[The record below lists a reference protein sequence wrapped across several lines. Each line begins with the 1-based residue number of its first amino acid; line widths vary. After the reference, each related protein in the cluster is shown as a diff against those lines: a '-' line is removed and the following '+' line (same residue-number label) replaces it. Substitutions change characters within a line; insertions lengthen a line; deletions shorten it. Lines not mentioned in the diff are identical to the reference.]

1 MKRETLRIFLPI
13 VLGVLLIAAVGITQ
27 SKENMTVEKTKA
39 GDLTIQALGHGS
51 LRFEFKGK
59 QYYVDPWRRAN
70 LQGQPK
76 ADVIFITHE
85 HDDHLDKSAIDLI
98 KKGAVLIYTNE
109 RCVKQLGTGTV
120 IHHGEKKKV
129 ADITAE
135 ALPAYN
141 TTPARQNAHP
151 KDRKDNGY
159 VLTFGDKRVY
169 VAGDTEGT
177 PEMKALKNIDI
188 AFLPIDGQYTMPPKD
203 AAEAA
208 RAFKP
213 KVLYPYHQLQS
224 DPNEVKKL
232 LSNEKGIEVRVWKL
246 P

>member
-1 MKRETLRIFLPI
+1 MKREKLRILLAV
-13 VLGVLLIAAVGITQ
+13 VLGVLLVAAAGLTQ
-27 SKENMTVEKTKA
+27 SKENMAVEKTKD
-39 GDLTIQALGHGS
+39 GNLTIQALGHGS

-59 QYYVDPWRRAN
+59 QYYVDPWSRAN

-85 HDDHLDKSAIDLI
+85 HGDHLDKSAIDLL
-98 KKGAVLIYTNE
+98 KKGTVLIYTNE
-109 RCVKQLGTGTV
+109 RCAKQLGTGTV

-135 ALPAYN
+135 AMPAYN
-141 TTPARQNAHP
+141 TTPSRQNFHP

-159 VLTFGDKRVY
+159 VLTFSDKRVY

-203 AAEAA
+203 AADAA

-213 KVLYPYHQLQS
+213 KILYPYHQLQS

-232 LSNEKGIEVRVWKL
+232 LANEKGIEVRVWKL

>member
-1 MKRETLRIFLPI
+1 MQREKVRILLAV
-13 VLGVLLIAAVGITQ
+13 VLGVLLAVAAGIPQ
-27 SKENMTVEKTKA
+27 SRENLTVEKTKD
-39 GDLTIQALGHGS
+39 GNLTIQALGHGS

-59 QYYVDPWRRAN
+59 QYYVDPWSRAN

-85 HDDHLDKSAIDLI
+85 HGDHLDKSAIDLI
-98 KKGAVLIYTNE
+98 KKDTVLIYTNE
-109 RCVKQLGTGTV
+109 RCAKQLGTGTV
-120 IHHGEKKKV
+120 LHHGEKKKV
-129 ADITAE
+129 ADIIAE
-135 ALPAYN
+135 AVPAYN
-141 TTPARQNAHP
+141 ITPSRQNFHP

-159 VLTFGDKRVY
+159 VLTFSDKRVY

-177 PEMKALKNIDI
+177 PEMKALKDIDI
-188 AFLPIDGQYTMPPKD
+188 AFLPIDGRFTMSPAD

-232 LSNEKGIEVRVWKL
+232 LTNEKGIEVRVWKL

>member
-1 MKRETLRIFLPI
+1 MRRETLRILLPI
-13 VLGVLLIAAVGITQ
+13 VLGVLLIAAAGITQ
-27 SKENMTVEKTKA
+27 SKENMAVEKTKV
-39 GDLTIQALGHGS
+39 GNLTIQALGHAS

-59 QYYVDPWRRAN
+59 QYYVDPWSRADVK
-70 LQGQPK
+70 GQPK

-85 HDDHLDKSAIDLI
+85 HGDHLDA
-98 KKGAVLIYTNE
+98 GAVNLLKKDTALIFANE
-109 RCVKQLGTGTV
+109 SSVKKAGFGTV
-120 IHHGEKKKV
+120 INHGEKKKV

-135 ALPAYN
+135 AMPAYN
-141 TTPARQNAHP
+141 TTPARQNFHP
-151 KDRKDNGY
+151 KSRKDNGY

-188 AFLPIDGQYTMPPKD
+188 AFLPIDGQYTMPPTD

-232 LSNEKGIEVRVWKL
+232 LANEKGIEVRVWKL